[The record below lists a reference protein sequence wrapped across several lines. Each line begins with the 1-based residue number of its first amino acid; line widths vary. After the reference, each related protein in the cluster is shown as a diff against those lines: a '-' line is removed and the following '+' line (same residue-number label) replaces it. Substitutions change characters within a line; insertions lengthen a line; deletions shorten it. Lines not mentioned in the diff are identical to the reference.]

1 MSDLVSELTKLA
13 IAAGDPSADLTI
25 VAEGNAAVYEPSSNR
40 FLVKASG
47 VVMGK
52 ATIDDWVYLDLA
64 KCAQVLVDANKQG
77 VTKKLVGFEM
87 IEKGIA
93 RHDYEIKDA
102 SGNAIGVVT
111 SGTQAP
117 SLNKAIGMGYVTK
130 ATAAIDTE
138 IFIAVRDRL
147 LKAKVVKVN
156 IIGKPYATAN
166 YTKGNHYLSFGK
178 FKIASAAVKL
188 KTDMKKRAGIETDVI
203 LVDGS
208 YRVVV
213 PFLSKEKAE
222 EASKDYLSTTLF
234 E

>member
-1 MSDLVSELTKLA
+1 MVASGKEAASISEPKVTQKKEKDTSAKLA
-13 IAAGDPSADLTI
+13 
-25 VAEGNAAVYEPSSNR
+25 
-40 FLVKASG
+40 
-47 VVMGK
+47 
-52 ATIDDWVYLDLA
+52 
-64 KCAQVLVDANKQG
+64 
-77 VTKKLVGFEM
+77 
-87 IEKGIA
+87 
-93 RHDYEIKDA
+93 
-102 SGNAIGVVT
+102 
-111 SGTQAP
+111 
-117 SLNKAIGMGYVTK
+117 
-130 ATAAIDTE
+130 
-138 IFIAVRDRL
+138 
-147 LKAKVVKVN
+147 KAKVEKVN